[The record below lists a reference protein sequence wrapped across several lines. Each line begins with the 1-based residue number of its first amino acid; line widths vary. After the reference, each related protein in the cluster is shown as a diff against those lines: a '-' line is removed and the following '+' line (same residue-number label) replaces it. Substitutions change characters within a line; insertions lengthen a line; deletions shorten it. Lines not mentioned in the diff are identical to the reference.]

1 MERPGSEDRL
11 YAAVVLAFL
20 TGLVAIGLLGVP
32 ALLVAGIGLG
42 VAALGIALFHRAFE
56 RGGRPSGRTG
66 GRNEVP
72 DRYVPRVLERGSMK
86 RRRGVHLRRHRDAS
100 PPLRFR

>member
-1 MERPGSEDRL
+1 MGI
-11 YAAVVLAFL
+11 V
-20 TGLVAIGLLGVP
+20 GVP
-32 ALLVAGIGLG
+32 ALIVAAIGLG
-42 VAALGIALFHRAFE
+42 VAALGIAVFHRALE
-56 RGGRPSGRTG
+56 RGGRSSARTR

-72 DRYVPRVLERGSMK
+72 EKYVPKVLERGSMK